1 MFVGVSGEKLVV
13 RFLPPLHPPLY
24 PPPAVSTILI
34 LNRVKSKIPNIS
46 SVATTTV
53 KLTNEVPNIGS
64 LIKNSNFDAK
74 LSDIEKKYLSISDYD
89 KFMKKKHLIPI

>member
-13 RFLPPLHPPLY
+13 RFLPPLY
-24 PPPAVSTILI
+24 PPPLSTILI

-53 KLTNEVPNIGS
+53 KLTNEVPNISS

-74 LSDIEKKYLSISDYD
+74 LSDIEKKYLTISDYD
-89 KFMKKKHLIPI
+89 KFMKKKHLMPI